1 MWRKLEC
8 ILLSERNQP
17 EKATSCM
24 IPSVGHS
31 GKGKIMETIKSSAAA
46 RRDIGGVHRD
56 IGGVHRWSTENFSG
70 SENTLYDIIMMD
82 TCHHTSVQTH

>member
-17 EKATSCM
+17 EKVTSCM

-31 GKGKIMETIKSSAAA
+31 GKGKITETIKSSAAA
-46 RRDIGGVHRD
+46 RRD

-70 SENTLYDIIMMD
+70 SENPLYDIVMMD
-82 TCHHTSVQTH
+82 TCHHASVQTY

>member
-1 MWRKLEC
+1 
-8 ILLSERNQP
+8 
-17 EKATSCM
+17 M

-46 RRDIGGVHRD
+46 RRDIGGVQ
-56 IGGVHRWSTENFSG
+56 RWSTENFSG

>member
-1 MWRKLEC
+1 
-8 ILLSERNQP
+8 
-17 EKATSCM
+17 M

-70 SENTLYDIIMMD
+70 SENTLKIA
-82 TCHHTSVQTH
+82 